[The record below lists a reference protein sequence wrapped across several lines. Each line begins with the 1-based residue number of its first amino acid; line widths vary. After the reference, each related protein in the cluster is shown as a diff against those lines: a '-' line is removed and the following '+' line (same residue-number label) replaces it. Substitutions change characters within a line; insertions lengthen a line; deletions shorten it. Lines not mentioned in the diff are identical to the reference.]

1 MSDWI
6 SLLVT
11 DLIATQ
17 PVVRIAVVSV
27 RGSTPR
33 EAGAC
38 MLVAEN
44 AFAGSIGG
52 GKLEMT
58 AIESARALLGSGGV
72 WQMLHVPLG
81 PNLGQCC
88 GGVVELWLERLDVL
102 DRSELSAL
110 RGSRT
115 QAEEVMLA
123 TVVAPGGFRQR
134 MLIAE
139 DGSDPCFGDETL
151 DSWAQREA
159 AAMVGTEASVRLAVD
174 GPYALLLERFE
185 PSSTPLVL
193 FGAGH
198 VGKALVARL
207 AGLPFDVTWV
217 DSRNGMFPDA
227 LPANVRAR
235 YTDDPVQQA
244 RSAPAGSAY
253 LVMTHSHALDYDL
266 CHAILAR
273 DDVCFVGLIGS
284 HTKAAR
290 FAHRLARDGM
300 AAERIARLVCP
311 IGIAGIDSKRP
322 EAIAIGVAAQLLR
335 LREASWDGAGAHE
348 RGRRTAQAVD
358 TRQTVVPIVVHRS

>member
-11 DLIATQ
+11 DSIATEA
-17 PVVRIAVVSV
+17 VVRIAVASV
-27 RGSTPR
+27 RGSAPR

-38 MLVAEN
+38 MLVAETT
-44 AFAGSIGG
+44 FAGSIGG

-58 AIESARALLGSGGV
+58 AIESARALLASGGG

-81 PNLGQCC
+81 PDLGQCC

-102 DRSELSAL
+102 DRSELAAL
-110 RGSRT
+110 HDEQKRT
-115 QAEEVMLA
+115 EDIMLA
-123 TVVAPGGFRQR
+123 TVVGPDRFRQR
-134 MLIAE
+134 MLIAA
-139 DGSDPCFGDETL
+139 DGSDAWFGDETL
-151 DSWAQREA
+151 DDWARREA
-159 AAMVGTEASVRLAVD
+159 SALVAREASVRFAVD
-174 GPYALLLERFE
+174 GPYALLLERLE
-185 PSSTPLVL
+185 PSNTPLIL

-207 AGLPFDVTWV
+207 AGLPFEVTWV
-217 DSRNGMFPDA
+217 DNRNGMFPDT
-227 LPANVRAR
+227 LPANVYAR
-235 YTDDPVQQA
+235 FTEDPVEQA
-244 RSAPAGSAY
+244 RRASQGAAY

-266 CHAILAR
+266 CRAILAR
-273 DDVCFVGLIGS
+273 DDICFVGLIGS

-335 LREASWDGAGAHE
+335 LRQASWDGAGVHE
-348 RGRRTAQAVD
+348 RGRRTAQATE
-358 TRQTVVPIVVHRS
+358 TRPAVVPIVVHRS

>member
-6 SLLVT
+6 SLLAT
-11 DLIATQ
+11 DSMATQ
-17 PVVRIAVVSV
+17 PIVRVAVASV

-38 MLVAEN
+38 MLVAEDTLV
-44 AFAGSIGG
+44 GSIGG

-58 AIESARALLGSGGV
+58 AIESARALLATGGA

-102 DRSELSAL
+102 DRSELAAL
-110 RGSRT
+110 HGERT
-115 QAEEVMLA
+115 RAEDVMLA
-123 TVVAPGGFRQR
+123 TIVGPDRFRQR

-139 DGSDPCFGDETL
+139 DGSDAGFGDETL
-151 DSWAQREA
+151 DGWAQREA
-159 AAMVGTEASVRLAVD
+159 AAMAGTEAVVRFAVD

-217 DSRNGMFPDA
+217 DTRDEMFPDA
-227 LPANVRAR
+227 LPANVHAR
-235 YTDDPVQQA
+235 YTDDPVDEA
-244 RSAPAGSAY
+244 RRALPDAAY

-266 CHAILAR
+266 CRTILAR
-273 DDVCFVGLIGS
+273 DDVRFAGLIGS

-300 AAERIARLVCP
+300 AAERIVRLVCP

-335 LREASWDGAGAHE
+335 LREANWDGTGAHE
-348 RGRRTAQAVD
+348 RGRRAAQTAQPS
-358 TRQTVVPIVVHRS
+358 QTVVPIVVHRS

>member
-1 MSDWI
+1 MSGWI

-11 DLIATQ
+11 DSVATQ
-17 PVVRIAVVSV
+17 PVVRIAVASV

-44 AFAGSIGG
+44 TFAGSIGG

-58 AIESARALLGSGGV
+58 AIESARALLTSGGA

-88 GGVVELWLERLDVL
+88 GGVVDLWLERLDVL
-102 DRSELSAL
+102 ERSELAAL
-110 RGSRT
+110 HDERERT
-115 QAEEVMLA
+115 EDVMLA
-123 TVVAPGGFRQR
+123 TVVGPDRFRQR
-134 MLIAE
+134 MLIAA
-139 DGSDPCFGDETL
+139 DGGDACFGDETL

-159 AAMVGTEASVRLAVD
+159 AAMCGTEASVRCAVD

-185 PSSTPLVL
+185 PSGTPLIL

-207 AGLPFDVTWV
+207 AGLPFEVTWV
-217 DSRNGMFPDA
+217 DSRDGMFPDA
-227 LPANVRAR
+227 LPANVHAR
-235 YTDDPVQQA
+235 FTEDPVEQA
-244 RSAPAGSAY
+244 RRASPGTAY
-253 LVMTHSHALDYDL
+253 LVMTHSHLLDYDL
-266 CHAILAR
+266 CRAILSR
-273 DDVCFVGLIGS
+273 DDVCFAGLIGS

-335 LREASWDGAGAHE
+335 LREAGWDGAGAHE
-348 RGRRTAQAVD
+348 RGRRTAQAAE
-358 TRQTVVPIVVHRS
+358 TRPTVVPIVVHRS

>member
-1 MSDWI
+1 VSDWI
-6 SLLVT
+6 ALLAT
-11 DLIATQ
+11 DSMAPR
-17 PVVRIAVVSV
+17 PVVRIAVASV
-27 RGSTPR
+27 RGSAPR
-33 EAGAC
+33 EVGAC
-38 MLVAEN
+38 MLVAEDT
-44 AFAGSIGG
+44 FAGSIGG

-58 AIESARALLGSGGV
+58 AIESARGLLASGGV

-88 GGVVELWLERLDVL
+88 GGVVEIWLERLDVL
-102 DRSELSAL
+102 DRSELVAL
-110 RGSRT
+110 HDEQMQT
-115 QAEEVMLA
+115 EDVTLA
-123 TVVAPGGFRQR
+123 TVVGPGGFRQR

-139 DGSDPCFGDETL
+139 DGSDACFGDETL

-159 AAMVGTEASVRLAVD
+159 SAMYGTEASVRFAMN

-185 PSSTPLVL
+185 PSSTSLVL

-217 DSRNGMFPDA
+217 DSRSAMFPDA
-227 LPANVRAR
+227 LPANVGAR
-235 YTDDPVQQA
+235 RTDDPVEQA
-244 RSAPAGSAY
+244 RMAPPGTAY

-266 CHAILAR
+266 CRAILAR

-335 LREASWDGAGAHE
+335 LREANWDGAGAHE
-348 RGRRTAQAVD
+348 RGRRTVQTAE